1 MFEKFIL
8 RTNSMA
14 GKMSQQVK
22 TLVSKT
28 YDLSSV
34 IKICVVEGEN

>member
-1 MFEKFIL
+1 M
-8 RTNSMA
+8 T

-34 IKICVVEGEN
+34 IKICVVKGEN